1 MLPSIRTK
9 FLLVQLERCQGNSKL
24 LPFFQV
30 SGSVFFFDE
39 VVKAIASGKNK
50 KKYENRVVD
59 LRTDGTY
66 RRHPLI

>member
-1 MLPSIRTK
+1 MPGELQTASFLSGIR
-9 FLLVQLERCQGNSKL
+9 FS
-24 LPFFQV
+24 F
-30 SGSVFFFDE
+30 FFFDE

-50 KKYENRVVD
+50 KKCENRVVD